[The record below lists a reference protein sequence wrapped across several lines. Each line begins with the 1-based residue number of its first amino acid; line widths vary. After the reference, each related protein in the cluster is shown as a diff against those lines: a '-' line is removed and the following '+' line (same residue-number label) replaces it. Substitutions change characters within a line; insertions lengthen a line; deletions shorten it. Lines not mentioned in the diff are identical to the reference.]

1 MGRYTDETTL
11 DILIKD
17 PEACAIVEKYIGSE
31 ILHHPL
37 IGMAKKVKVKTAMK
51 YHSYADVD
59 DDTAKKIYDEVMSL
73 E

>member
-11 DILIKD
+11 DILLADAK
-17 PEACAIVEKYIGSE
+17 ACDIVKKYIGDA

-59 DDTAKKIYDEVMSL
+59 DETAKKIYDEIMAL